1 MKTKVIGLS
10 LIGFFLFSMVAFSE
24 EPLVLTLEK
33 SVQIALAKNPNQL
46 AAQERL
52 KAAQSS
58 VREAA
63 AQFFP
68 SLNAQGMH
76 TLDEKV
82 MELEFPSMIPG
93 QPPQRVEIDFTRDY
107 QFSLSLNL
115 PLFTGGRLTSNF
127 KQAQYGLKATQEMVR
142 QTKQEIVY
150 QTKQAFYGYLLAKE
164 FVQVAEEAVDLA
176 QKHLD
181 NVKALYEVGL
191 ASKFDLLRSEVQ
203 LANLQPQLI
212 RARNNLKITELS
224 LKTVLGLS
232 LETPIEIKGSLQYQ
246 PFTINEEECYQI
258 ALQNRPELLQLNFQ
272 KQRTAAMIGLA
283 RASGLPTVAVSGNF
297 NYWSDQFKFKKDT
310 WSDYYSVNLVV
321 SIPLFNGFATS
332 ARVAQSKAALREL
345 ENTRQGLVNLIR
357 FEVSQA
363 LLRLKEAEESL
374 LSQGKNVEQAQ
385 ESLRIAELNYAEG
398 LVTTLDVS
406 SAQTALSQAKTNYS
420 QALYD
425 YMLAQA
431 ALEKAMGTSL
441 GGKE

>member
-1 MKTKVIGLS
+1 MKTKAIGLG

-33 SVQIALAKNPNQL
+33 SVQIALTRNPNQL

-107 QFSLSLNL
+107 QFTLSLNL

-127 KQAQYGLKATQEMVR
+127 KQAQYGLKATKEAVR
-142 QTKQEIVY
+142 ETKQETIY
-150 QTKQAFYGYLLAKE
+150 NTKQAFYGYLLAKE
-164 FVQVAEEAVDLA
+164 FVRVAEEAVEVA

-203 LANLQPQLI
+203 LANLQPRLI
-212 RARNNLKITELS
+212 RARNNLKIAELS
-224 LKTVLGLS
+224 LKTVLGLN
-232 LETPIEIKGSLQYQ
+232 LETPIEIKGELQYQ
-246 PFTINEEECYQI
+246 PFPVDEEECYRL

-272 KQRTAAMIGLA
+272 KQRTAEMINLA
-283 RASGLPTVAVSGNF
+283 RALGLPTVAVSGNF
-297 NYWSDQFKFKKDT
+297 NYWSNRFNFKKDT
-310 WSDYYSVNLVV
+310 WSNYYSVNLVV
-321 SIPLFNGFATS
+321 SIPIFNGFATS

-345 ENTRQGLVNLIR
+345 ENTRQGLENLIR

-374 LSQGKNVEQAQ
+374 LSQEKNVEQAQ

-398 LVTTLDVS
+398 LATTLDVS
-406 SAQTALSQAKTNYS
+406 SAQAALSQAKTNYS

-425 YMLAQA
+425 YMMAQA

-441 GGKE
+441 GGQE